1 MHNGVDARLNTAS
14 GYLTEFA
21 RLLQQ
26 VSATDQHHV
35 DLHVDIASD
44 RVVEHLVAAR
54 LCGNKV
60 MLIGNG
66 GSAAIVS
73 HFHNDL
79 TKAVGVRALVFNEQP
94 LLMALANDEGYASVF
109 ERPLEVWA
117 EPGDVLIAVSSSG
130 ASENILRA
138 AHTALRHDMTVITL
152 TGFEHSNP
160 LRQLGHVNFY
170 VPSHHYGLVEQS
182 HSVLTHHFSDAARL
196 SASADSDRD
205 RIDGRELLAT

>member
-1 MHNGVDARLNTAS
+1 MHNGADPRLTTAS
-14 GYLTEFA
+14 GYLIEFA

-26 VSATDQHHV
+26 VSATDQQQTPIHIDV
-35 DLHVDIASD
+35 ASE
-44 RVVEHLVAAR
+44 RVVEHLIAAR

-79 TKAVGVRALVFNEQP
+79 TKAAGVRALVFNEQP

-109 ERPLEVWA
+109 ERPLDVW
-117 EPGDVLIAVSSSG
+117 AVSSSG
-130 ASENILRA
+130 VSENIVRA
-138 AHTALRHDMTVITL
+138 ARSALRHDMTLITL
-152 TGFEHSNP
+152 SGFEPSNP
-160 LRQLGHVNFY
+160 LRQSGHLNFY
-170 VPSHHYGLVEQS
+170 VPSHHYGMVEQT

-196 SASADSDRD
+196 SASADNGRD